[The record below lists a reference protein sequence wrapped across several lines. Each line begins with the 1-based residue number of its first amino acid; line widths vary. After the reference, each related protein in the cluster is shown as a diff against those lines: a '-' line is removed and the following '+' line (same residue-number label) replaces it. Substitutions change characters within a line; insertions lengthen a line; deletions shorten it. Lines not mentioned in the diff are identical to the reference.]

1 MMPRTYGL
9 SVRGYRS
16 LVFATLALSYM
27 LVTFHRLCPAVVAVD
42 MMRDLN
48 AGGGLIGMLS
58 GAFFYSYAA
67 MQLPA
72 GLLADSWG
80 ARRTTSTFYLLAA
93 LGAALIGLAADASW
107 ATAGRILVGLGMS
120 MIWVCTLK
128 TLAEWY
134 PPERFSTMIG
144 MLVSMGGVGSLL
156 ASAPLAQ
163 TAQIIGWRNA
173 FIGLAAIAILVAALL
188 WAIVRD
194 TPALAGY
201 KGPDAPHGLPPG
213 RQALIPGIKVVLSNR
228 WGWLVAAWLFLDNGV
243 FFSFAGLWAGPFLS
257 HMHGHSPALAGTIL
271 AMVSV
276 GLVTGGPLVSYLSTR
291 VFKSRKTALA
301 LCALGLCCL
310 TATLSWGMH
319 RVSGPGLFILFY
331 LFGVFGGA
339 APAVAFTTAKEL
351 FPVSLAGT
359 AVGIMNIFP
368 FVGGAVFQPLLGM
381 ILEYH
386 GRDPSGAFTTEGY
399 SAAFTALF
407 ATSVMLLLVCL
418 ALKETFRPER
428 NRTVS

>member
-1 MMPRTYGL
+1 
-9 SVRGYRS
+9 
-16 LVFATLALSYM
+16 M

-80 ARRTTSTFYLLAA
+80 ARRTTSSFYLLAA
-93 LGAALIGLAADASW
+93 LGSALIGFAPDASW
-107 ATAGRILVGLGMS
+107 ATGGRILVGLGMS

-134 PPERFSTMIG
+134 PPERFSAMTG
-144 MLVSMGGVGSLL
+144 LLVSMGGVGSLL

-163 TAQIIGWRNA
+163 AVQIVGWRNA
-173 FIGLAAIAILVAALL
+173 FTGLAAITILVAAFL
-188 WAIVRD
+188 WFIVRD

-201 KGPDAPHGLPPG
+201 KGPDVPHGLPPG
-213 RQALIPGIKVVLSNR
+213 RQALIPGIKVVLSNK

-257 HMHGHSPALAGTIL
+257 HVHDHSPALAGAIL
-271 AMVSV
+271 AMVSL
-276 GLVTGGPLVSYLSTR
+276 GLVTGGPLMSFLSTR

-301 LCALGLCCL
+301 FCALGLCGL
-310 TATLSWGMH
+310 TAALSWGMH
-319 RVSGPGLFILFY
+319 HVSGPGLFVLFY

-339 APAVAFTTAKEL
+339 SPAVAFTTAKEL

-368 FVGGAVFQPLLGM
+368 FIGGAVFQPLLGM
-381 ILEYH
+381 ILENS
-386 GRDPSGAFTTEGY
+386 GRNSAGAFTSEGY
-399 SAAFTALF
+399 SVAFSVLF
-407 ATSVMLLLVCL
+407 ATSIVLFLVCL
-418 ALKETFRPER
+418 ALKETYRPER